1 MKMTQTETTYETNG
15 EAPTRSVGVQ
25 RLVMRLRLAILRM
38 ACRLLLP
45 RDVWIGKHH
54 GAYTRR
60 WDICLGRLDSR
71 GVLQGVLDRDVGA

>member
-1 MKMTQTETTYETNG
+1 MAQTENKWKTTRD
-15 EAPTRSVGVQ
+15 PSTRSVGVQ
-25 RLVMRLRLAILRM
+25 LLAPRLRLAILRL

-54 GAYTRR
+54 GAYTQR
-60 WDICLGRLDSR
+60 WDICIGKLDNR